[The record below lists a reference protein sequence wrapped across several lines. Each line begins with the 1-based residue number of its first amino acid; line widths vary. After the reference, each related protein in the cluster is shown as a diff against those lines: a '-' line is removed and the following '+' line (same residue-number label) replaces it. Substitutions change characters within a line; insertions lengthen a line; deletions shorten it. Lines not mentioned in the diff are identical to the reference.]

1 MTFAGR
7 ITALRTPLH
16 TRYWRG
22 FLFLFEVFMDII
34 EAKQNLKKLHEDK
47 DKILSLNHLN
57 STQAFRFECDKRV
70 RQIDGNIETIRQ
82 NIKRYGH

>member
-1 MTFAGR
+1 
-7 ITALRTPLH
+7 
-16 TRYWRG
+16 
-22 FLFLFEVFMDII
+22 MDII

-57 STQAFRFECDKRV
+57 STQAFRFECDKRI

>member
-1 MTFAGR
+1 
-7 ITALRTPLH
+7 
-16 TRYWRG
+16 
-22 FLFLFEVFMDII
+22 MDII
-34 EAKQNLKKLHEDK
+34 EAKSNLRKLHDDK

-70 RQIDGNIETIRQ
+70 RQIDGNIETIKQ

>member
-1 MTFAGR
+1 
-7 ITALRTPLH
+7 
-16 TRYWRG
+16 
-22 FLFLFEVFMDII
+22 MDII

-70 RQIDGNIETIRQ
+70 RQIDGNIETIKQ

>member
-1 MTFAGR
+1 
-7 ITALRTPLH
+7 
-16 TRYWRG
+16 
-22 FLFLFEVFMDII
+22 MDII
-34 EAKQNLKKLHEDK
+34 EAKQNLKKLHDDK

-70 RQIDGNIETIRQ
+70 RQIDGNIEAIKQ

>member
-1 MTFAGR
+1 
-7 ITALRTPLH
+7 
-16 TRYWRG
+16 
-22 FLFLFEVFMDII
+22 MDII
-34 EAKQNLKKLHEDK
+34 EAKKNLQALHDDK

-70 RQIDGNIETIRQ
+70 RQIDGNIEAIKQ

>member
-1 MTFAGR
+1 
-7 ITALRTPLH
+7 
-16 TRYWRG
+16 
-22 FLFLFEVFMDII
+22 MDII

-57 STQAFRFECDKRV
+57 STQAFRFECDRRV

>member
-1 MTFAGR
+1 
-7 ITALRTPLH
+7 
-16 TRYWRG
+16 
-22 FLFLFEVFMDII
+22 MDII

-70 RQIDGNIETIRQ
+70 RQIDGNIEVIKQ
-82 NIKRYGH
+82 NIKRYGR

>member
-1 MTFAGR
+1 
-7 ITALRTPLH
+7 
-16 TRYWRG
+16 
-22 FLFLFEVFMDII
+22 MDII

-47 DKILSLNHLN
+47 EKILSLNHLN

-82 NIKRYGH
+82 NIKRHGY

>member
-1 MTFAGR
+1 
-7 ITALRTPLH
+7 
-16 TRYWRG
+16 
-22 FLFLFEVFMDII
+22 MDII

-47 DKILSLNHLN
+47 EKILSLNHLN

>member
-1 MTFAGR
+1 M
-7 ITALRTPLH
+7 
-16 TRYWRG
+16 
-22 FLFLFEVFMDII
+22 FMDII

-82 NIKRYGH
+82 NIKRYGK